1 MKTGDN
7 NLQIK
12 IKNTIFFLL
21 TALSSIFL
29 LTAFQAQA
37 ADVSLKPISDK
48 LKVKSS
54 ETRWISLGAGYR
66 GTGLWTENANGN
78 LDGGHYSNDNA
89 RIYLNGQF
97 NQYLKFEVNTEC
109 FFCNNTASTENP
121 RMSYNILDAIAKFEY
136 NRYFNIWG
144 GRMLAPTER
153 GELSGPFF
161 KLPTMHLKR
170 PSFLKILVSNLVKVV
185 QVDMVV
191 MMA

>member
-89 RIYLNGQF
+89 RI
-97 NQYLKFEVNTEC
+97 
-109 FFCNNTASTENP
+109 
-121 RMSYNILDAIAKFEY
+121 
-136 NRYFNIWG
+136 
-144 GRMLAPTER
+144 
-153 GELSGPFF
+153 
-161 KLPTMHLKR
+161 
-170 PSFLKILVSNLVKVV
+170 
-185 QVDMVV
+185 
-191 MMA
+191 